1 MRSHPHGPTW
11 SGERPLGHVPG
22 ILVSIGL
29 YWALFRRKLLSFDRA
44 EHKRTA
50 LLDAI
55 KPNIGPLTLLFLIVV
70 FRACTSIAYIAFL
83 PLFLEQRGV
92 SGVGNDVVISLF
104 LFASAVGSLVGGSL
118 ADHIGRKQLLVVSLI
133 GAVPFLYLAPQ
144 YAGWVFGALLCA
156 GGFVLASS
164 LPVNIV
170 LGQQMLPRNASIA
183 SSLMMGLGWGIGG
196 LMNIPIGKGAELA
209 GVGVAVQWLPLI
221 PLVTTLFALML
232 PTVQTQQ
239 RKQASS

>member
-1 MRSHPHGPTW
+1 M
-11 SGERPLGHVPG
+11 
-22 ILVSIGL
+22 
-29 YWALFRRKLLSFDRA
+29 
-44 EHKRTA
+44 
-50 LLDAI
+50 
-55 KPNIGPLTLLFLIVV
+55 
-70 FRACTSIAYIAFL
+70 
-83 PLFLEQRGV
+83 
-92 SGVGNDVVISLF
+92 GNDVVISLF